1 MNRPLALCASL
12 CVLSGCAA
20 LFPASVPEAATEFK
34 PTGELNFYDK
44 SASFDPWR
52 VRAVNANI
60 TKRTDGS
67 WGGMVRDEA
76 LDVTVTAQ
84 EITGALL
91 KLVREDTADGYVITG
106 QINGAIVRYE
116 VLKDKLVIRTG
127 RQSFTLGRRDAT
139 SFGSRGEFTLAGEA
153 ANPEAPWPQIGLA
166 LLAMFN

>member
-1 MNRPLALCASL
+1 MNRSLALCVSL

-52 VRAVNANI
+52 VRSVNANI

-67 WGGMVRDEA
+67 WGGLLREEP
-76 LDVTVTAQ
+76 LDVTVTPEQ
-84 EITGALL
+84 ITGAIV
-91 KLVREDTADGYVITG
+91 KLVRQDNADGFIITG

-116 VLKDKLVIRTG
+116 VLKDKLVIRTH
-127 RQSFTLGRRDAT
+127 RQSFTLARRDDN
-139 SFGSRGEFTLAGEA
+139 SFGAKGEFTMSGEA
-153 ANPEAPWPQIGLA
+153 ASAEVPWPQIGLA

>member
-1 MNRPLALCASL
+1 MNRSLALCVSL

-20 LFPASVPEAATEFK
+20 MFPSSVPEAATEYK

-44 SASFDPWR
+44 SASFDAWR

-67 WGGMVRDEA
+67 WGGVLRDEP
-76 LDVTVTAQ
+76 LDVSVTPDSL
-84 EITGALL
+84 TGAII
-91 KLVREDTADGYVITG
+91 KLVREDTADGYIITG

-116 VLKDKLVIRTG
+116 VLKDKLLIRTG
-127 RQSFTLGRRDAT
+127 RQSFTLGRKDAN
-139 SFGSRGEFTLAGEA
+139 SFGGKGEFTMSGEA
-153 ANPEAPWPQIGLA
+153 ANPEVPWPQVGLA